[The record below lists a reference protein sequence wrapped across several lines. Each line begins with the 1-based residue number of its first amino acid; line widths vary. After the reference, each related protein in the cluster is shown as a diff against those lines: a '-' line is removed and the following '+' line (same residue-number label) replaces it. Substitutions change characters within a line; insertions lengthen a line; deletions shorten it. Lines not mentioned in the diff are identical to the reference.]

1 MQTFNIAVC
10 VTQCRRQGGQRGF
23 APICELLPTQKNM
36 NLAVFNVFWAT
47 FGYCFSCVPLKS
59 AEAQAPSLVLFIVL
73 V

>member
-36 NLAVFNVFWAT
+36 NLAVFNLFRAT
-47 FGYCFSCVPLKS
+47 FVWRWAIDL
-59 AEAQAPSLVLFIVL
+59 AVSL
-73 V
+73 